1 MKNYF
6 APGILF
12 CLMLGAC
19 AQPDIGRIAARQP
32 VGSEEKLASE
42 VKVEAERTRI
52 AQVRAREEARF
63 AQEHAACY
71 ARFAVND
78 CILKARARLRTVLD
92 ELRRQEVVLN
102 DAERKRKALQ
112 QLERIKEKTEVQR

>member
-19 AQPDIGRIAARQP
+19 AQPDIGPIAAGQQ
-32 VGSEEKLASE
+32 VGSEGKLASE
-42 VKVEAERTRI
+42 IEVEAERTRI

-63 AQEHAACY
+63 AQQHAACY

-78 CILKARARLRTVLD
+78 CILKARAQLRTVLD

-102 DAERKRKALQ
+102 DAQRKRKALQ